1 MAQIDISQG
10 FKNLDK
16 DAQIFPKYREL
27 KKDQKNLKK
36 KVSNSFDKSEKFL
49 KTQLSEWSEKKQEY
63 QDTIRTAFEE
73 LVNLIKLTRGSG
85 AETNSYVK
93 KTLTKSLKEI
103 KPDLKEIL
111 VDVIIKTLGCSTD
124 FQVSFNQTQY
134 IKLQS
139 IDFFETLTTNSDS
152 KLGKL
157 IYEEKPISY
166 FGPPFAM
173 NKSLYDRI
181 QNLNQP
187 ISAVVGTDYIGK
199 SGEEIFDYEYV
210 QSYVDPV
217 TGNIVNGNFIKMT
230 SSVRSTPLTVNKFLS
245 DYFETIDLFDQKNF
259 YTQLMNIITGS
270 IFSYK
275 DSSKSQISSFQ
286 KFMKICQ
293 RTLGLCYDS
302 NASID
307 VSGNAKVSENDLID
321 DSFFQLTELDLR
333 LIEENTS
340 NIKRNIIQ
348 FEDCENLDIQMNTEA
363 VIDALSDIEFIEGTN
378 QTNFLEETSAVIYNT
393 TDGRFK
399 LAFDSSWIEQFP
411 KALITAIL
419 SPKVVLPFMYLAK
432 IIGKPIDVDS
442 TVTLED
448 FTKNFKTFFIEFV
461 SRVGAI
467 FTKII
472 FNIVRKD
479 IAKLIVEL
487 KSDIATEA
495 KKRIKNMVFPLTILG
510 IGIGIK
516 ILKDFRDCKSIVDDL
531 TKLLSLALKKRISAL
546 EKVSGADVPLP
557 LLFISKLLDGYSPTR
572 AYINVVKQFEEL
584 GIPTGPMPDGSPNE
598 FMASVFAII
607 DGMDEEST
615 QNGKTLVAL
624 PALTVTPLFLTT
636 PKKAYGKSV

>member
-1 MAQIDISQG
+1 MAEIDISQG
-10 FKNLDK
+10 FKKLDK
-16 DAQIFPKYREL
+16 EAQIFPKYKEL

-63 QDTIRTAFEE
+63 QKNTKTAFEE
-73 LVNLIKLTRGSG
+73 LVNLIKLARGSG
-85 AETNSYVK
+85 ADTNSYVK

-111 VDVIIKTLGCSTD
+111 NDTIIKTLGCSID
-124 FQVSFNQTQY
+124 FQINFNQTQY

-139 IDFFETLTTNSDS
+139 IDFFETLTTKSDS

-157 IYEEKPISY
+157 IYEKEPISY
-166 FGPPFAM
+166 FGAPFAM
-173 NKSLYDRI
+173 NKSIYDRI

-187 ISAVVGTDYIGK
+187 ISAVAGTDYVGK
-199 SGEEIFDYEYV
+199 SGEGIFNYEYV
-210 QSYVDPV
+210 QSYNDPV

-230 SSVRSTPLTVNKFLS
+230 SSVRSTPLTVDKFLN
-245 DYFETIDLFDQKNF
+245 DYFQTIDLFDQKNF

-275 DSSKSQISSFQ
+275 DSSKAQITAFQ

-293 RTLGLCYDS
+293 RALGLCYDS
-302 NASID
+302 SSAID
-307 VSGNAKVSENDLID
+307 VSGTAKVSENDLID
-321 DSFFQLTELDLR
+321 DSFFELTELDLR

-363 VIDALSDIEFIEGTN
+363 VIDALSNIEFTEGTN

-399 LAFDSSWIEQFP
+399 LAFDSSWIEEFP

-419 SPKVVLPFMYLAK
+419 SPKVLLPFMYLAK
-432 IIGKPIDVDS
+432 TVGSPIDVDS

-461 SRVGAI
+461 SKVGAI

-472 FNIVRKD
+472 FKIVREDIIKLIKELITD
-479 IAKLIVEL
+479 IAKE
-487 KSDIATEA
+487 K
-495 KKRIKNMVFPLTILG
+495 KKRIKNMIFPLTILG
-510 IGIGIK
+510 VGIGVK

-531 TKLLSLALKKRISAL
+531 TKLLSLALKKRISSI

-557 LLFISKLLDGYSPTR
+557 LLFASRLLDGYSPTR
-572 AYINVVKQFEEL
+572 AYINVIKQFEEL

-598 FMASVFAII
+598 FMASVFAMI

-615 QNGKTLVAL
+615 QNGKTLIAV
-624 PALTVTPLFLTT
+624 PTLTVTPLFLTK

>member
-1 MAQIDISQG
+1 MAQIDISDG
-10 FKNLDK
+10 FKNLNK
-16 DAQIFPKYREL
+16 EAQIFPTYNKLRN
-27 KKDQKNLKK
+27 DQKKLKK

-63 QDTIRTAFEE
+63 QKTTKTAFEE
-73 LVNLIKLTRGSG
+73 LVNLVNLTRGSG

-93 KTLTKSLKEI
+93 KILTKSLKEI
-103 KPDLKEIL
+103 TPDLKKIL
-111 VDVIIKTLGCSTD
+111 TETIIKTLGCSVD
-124 FQVSFNQTQY
+124 FQINFNQTQY
-134 IKLQS
+134 IKVQS
-139 IDFFETLTTNSDS
+139 IDFFDFLTVSADT

-166 FGPPFAM
+166 FKPPFSM
-173 NKSLYDRI
+173 NKSIYDRI

-199 SGEEIFDYEYV
+199 SGEGIFNYEYV
-210 QSYVDPV
+210 QSYNDPV

-230 SSVRSTPLTVNKFLS
+230 SSFRSTPLTVDKFLS

-275 DSSKSQISSFQ
+275 DSSKNQITAFQ
-286 KFMKICQ
+286 KFMKLCQ

-302 NASID
+302 SASID

-321 DSFFQLTELDLR
+321 DSFFELTELDLR
-333 LIEENTS
+333 LIEESVS

-363 VIDALSDIEFIEGTN
+363 VVDALSSIQFVEGTN

-399 LAFDSSWIEQFP
+399 LAFDSSWIEEFP
-411 KALITAIL
+411 KALITAVL
-419 SPKVVLPFMYLAK
+419 SPKVLLPFMYLAK
-432 IIGKPIDVDS
+432 TIGNPVDVDS
-442 TVTLED
+442 TVTLDD
-448 FTKNFKTFFIEFV
+448 FTKNFKTFFIDFV
-461 SRVGAI
+461 TKVGAI
-467 FTKII
+467 FTQVI
-472 FNIVRKD
+472 FKIVRKD
-479 IAKLIVEL
+479 IAQLIIQL
-487 KSDIATEA
+487 KSDIAVEA
-495 KKRIKNMVFPLTILG
+495 KKRIKNMIFPLTILG
-510 IGIGIK
+510 IGIGVK
-516 ILKDFRDCKSIVDDL
+516 VLKDFRDCKSIVDDL
-531 TKLLSLALKKRISAL
+531 SKLLSLALKKKISNI
-546 EKVSGADVPLP
+546 EKNSGADVPLP
-557 LLFISKLLDGYSPTR
+557 LLFASSLLDGYSPTR
-572 AYINVVKQFEEL
+572 AYINVVGQFEEL

-598 FMASVFAII
+598 FMASVFAMI

-615 QNGKTLVAL
+615 QNGKTLIAV
-624 PALTVTPLFLTT
+624 PPLTVTPLFLTT